1 MPDKRGVCN
10 PVSIE
15 MIEFNPEWQIE
26 DNELGIYYISG
37 VIPQRLIYTSL
48 GGNIQPEFAQRA
60 ILSFEKLLC
69 SGRLGNGNYSRI
81 ADFSEVKKIPLNSR
95 ILYADALNELQEKYN
110 FQPKITYVCGAS
122 LLVKTM
128 LRAIASHVKQN
139 LVFVP
144 TVQDAFDL
152 FNNVSCMWETEQSEQ
167 VIISRKE
174 MNDFAKLCG
183 QILYDKS
190 YSIEEHR
197 KLLRPE
203 YPLHELYKIITV
215 LNNDLRELLET
226 EKEQNHKIKAALETS
241 QELNKE
247 LSDQKKNV
255 EEKKEIQKILIENLK
270 KAREEAE
277 IASRAKSEFLANM
290 SHEIRTPLHAAIGM
304 TELLLDT
311 PLNSQQKHY
320 THNIHISTKQLHQ
333 LINDILDFSK
343 IESGRLDKEK
353 SLFDLRKLF
362 DEISSVLTSSAEKAG
377 LQLMFIIPPSIPST
391 LSGHPNYLQQV
402 IINLVQNALK
412 FTYQGKIIV
421 NVEPVSETR
430 DIINLRISVK
440 DTGIGIPEGKKE
452 LIFQRFTQ
460 LDSSAT
466 RKEGGTGLG
475 LAITRKLVEFMG
487 GTINIESREHEGSEF
502 WFVISF
508 LKPLENKKN
517 SNANSVGHIAASSEH
532 DTAEAV
538 QRIEKTWPSNTR
550 ILVVEDNR
558 INQQV
563 ATAMLAKLGLTADIA
578 ANGLEAIEALKQVP
592 YTLVIMDLQ
601 MPLMGGLDATREI
614 RKMETGV
621 INPNVPIIAITA
633 NATREDRQEC
643 LNACMNDFITK
654 PFMIQ
659 SLKDILQKWIP
670 ESCI

>member
-1 MPDKRGVCN
+1 MPDKRGVCK

-26 DNELGIYYISG
+26 DRKQGIYYRSG
-37 VIPQRLIYTSL
+37 VIPQRLVYTSL

-69 SGRLGNGNYSRI
+69 SGKLGNDNYSRI
-81 ADFSEVKKIPLNSR
+81 ADFSQVKKLPLNTR
-95 ILYADALNELQEKYN
+95 ILYADALNELQDKYN

-122 LLVKTM
+122 LLIKTM
-128 LRAIASHVKQN
+128 LRSIASHVKQN
-139 LVFVP
+139 LVFVQ

-152 FNNVSCMWETEQSEQ
+152 FNNISCMWEIDESEQ

-197 KLLRPE
+197 NLLRPE
-203 YPLHELYKIITV
+203 HPLHELYKIITV

-226 EKEQNHKIKAALETS
+226 EKDQNQKIKAALETS
-241 QELNKE
+241 QELNKD

-311 PLNSQQKHY
+311 PLDSRQKQY
-320 THNIHISTKQLHQ
+320 TNNIHISTKQLHQ

-343 IESGRLDKEK
+343 IESGRLDQEK

-362 DEISSVLTSSAEKAG
+362 GEISSVLSGSAEKAG
-377 LQLMFIIPPSIPST
+377 LQLIFIIPPSVPPT
-391 LSGHPNYLQQV
+391 LSGYPNYLQQV

-412 FTYQGKIIV
+412 FTYQGKIVVSI
-421 NVEPVSETR
+421 EPVSETR
-430 DIINLRISVK
+430 DVINLRISVK

-487 GTINIESREHEGSEF
+487 GAINLESSENEGSEF
-502 WFVISF
+502 WFVLSF

-517 SNANSVGHIAASSEH
+517 RETNSVGHDAASSEQH
-532 DTAEAV
+532 NSGAEKPV
-538 QRIEKTWPSNTR
+538 EKTWPANTR
-550 ILVVEDNR
+550 ILVVEDNP

-563 ATAMLAKLGLTADIA
+563 ATAMLAKLGLNADIA
-578 ANGLEAIEALKQVP
+578 GNGLEAIEALKQIH

-614 RKMETGV
+614 RKLENGV
-621 INPNVPIIAITA
+621 KNPDVPIIAITA

-654 PFMIQ
+654 PFMLQ
-659 SLKDILQKWIP
+659 SLQDTLQKWIP
-670 ESCI
+670 ESRL